1 MKNDNFLV
9 LKQYISIVM
18 SIITFTFFAT
28 SNVLAVHD
36 VAQPVKYS
44 VKKVGGENVF
54 LAHMPSLKYLPYFG
68 ISEDPDS
75 AWNGDM
81 NIELLNPWCLPYIA
95 LFLVCLAASNPAV
108 KVIAFLA
115 LIAIVSI
122 VYSIA
127 YQKLDDFE
135 VCGADWTTWGYDDDE
150 DANLL
155 NDITKFYPQ
164 KGAFK
169 GSKKWISDYC
179 VKDTKKCI
187 EWCQSKSKCSKRDC
201 LEFPGGEECFLD
213 TKFMADRDYLDMRD
227 KLYREHYYNGEEV
240 PTPNCNDP
248 RKEAKTYDIN
258 RSGSIK
264 QVYYFRGNEMAN
276 YACDRFL
283 VLDDNPDVEMR
294 SAFESAYN
302 CCLNESKK
310 VCVRDMNNSQKDDVP
325 NTGIEGLDESIEGV
339 TDFFSGKS
347 MAGWLGGDSKI
358 GYFCETSQVTGMSN
372 PCQVG
377 SIFLNVERGQDDGKY
392 CVSTWSLCPYNVNL
406 QKGSE
411 KRLPFKLKDSYKNGQ
426 LTIEDECYDSTK
438 DEALSCKGRAKN
450 FYQLDRHCTYVIPYA
465 DRVDEPEDHSP
476 YIDKSCIN
484 MVGSSHNSQNYS
496 NYNGYEI
503 APNIFPSSFTAPLVE
518 CITET
523 MKNFLYN
530 RSGHTACTSGELASS
545 DETCPDSSVLYKRHE
560 DFNKT
565 QKFDSPTIRL
575 VRSIQGLITIMMAIM
590 IMLYGWSI
598 LLEAGKVET
607 KDLMIMLV
615 KMMIVLGFTADNW
628 WYSTIYQFVYTAS
641 DHMSSLTSKI
651 IFDDTIDLTGRLV
664 HDDGCFFGDI
674 QDFLGTKNESQ
685 IDKLPDNNY
694 RKYPSNQ
701 RYVMFFDTL
710 DCKIERYL
718 GASNLGSGWKIV
730 QLVAGTFIWPFN
742 FSLYLMVG
750 SLVFM
755 LFVVSFS
762 IRAVLLFT
770 KNAISLG
777 LFLFLAPMCI
787 PGILFKKTKP
797 FFDNWLKMVVNACF
811 QPMIYFAYISFALSI
826 IDKYML
832 GSSMY
837 IGHGKSKQLVCGYA
851 CVATVEDNMLDADG
865 GFQTNNIVLDYVQN
879 RKDKNVIN
887 AATAACRDY
896 EGQTEFVDLRQGS
909 VLCFMEELNMSS
921 GLTILQPLG
930 IFISIFSGASEF
942 LASLIMLLKVAFL
955 MLVLDATL
963 DMIPKIVD
971 TIVSE
976 KGLVKSSIDGKLS
989 TFKLAKDALD
999 YSKMGKGMIK
1009 GLAKKTSDWVK
1020 GDGDK
1025 KDDEKKVGRGDNA
1038 ANKTESKGEDKKDG
1052 GGKDDTFRLT

>member
-1 MKNDNFLV
+1 MKNDRFLV

-18 SIITFTFFAT
+18 SIVTFTFFAT

-36 VAQPVKYS
+36 VAQPVTYS
-44 VKKVGGENVF
+44 VNKVGGENVF
-54 LAHMPSLKYLPYFG
+54 LSKMPNLKFLPYFG

-75 AWNGDM
+75 AFNGDM

-95 LFLVCLAASNPAV
+95 LFLVCLVASNLVV
-108 KVIAFLA
+108 KLIAFLA
-115 LIAIVSI
+115 LIAIVAI

-127 YQKLDDFE
+127 YQKLGDFE
-135 VCGADWTTWGYDDDE
+135 ICGADWTTWGYDDIEE
-150 DANLL
+150 DTSIL
-155 NDITKFYPQ
+155 NSITLKYPQ

-169 GSKKWISDYC
+169 GSKKWIADYC
-179 VKDTKKCI
+179 VKDTKKCL
-187 EWCQSKSKCSKRDC
+187 EWCQTKAKCSKRDC
-201 LEFPGGEECFLD
+201 LEFPRGEEQCFLS
-213 TKFMADRDYLDMRD
+213 TSFMAERDYLDMRD
-227 KLYREHYYNGEEV
+227 KLYREHFYNGEEI
-240 PTPNCNDP
+240 PTTNCNDP
-248 RKEAKTYDIN
+248 RKEAKTYDVN
-258 RSGSIK
+258 RSGSVK
-264 QVYYFRGNEMAN
+264 QVYYFRGNELAN

-283 VLDDNPDVEMR
+283 VLDDNPTVEMR
-294 SAFESAYN
+294 KEFDEAYK

-310 VCVRDMNNSQKDDVP
+310 VCVRDMNNSQKDDIED
-325 NTGIEGLDESIEGV
+325 TGDIVGDAIAEGF

-347 MAGWLGGDSKI
+347 MAGWLGGDSKV
-358 GYFCETSQVTGMSN
+358 GYFCETSEIIGMSN
-372 PCQVG
+372 PCKVG
-377 SIFLNVERGQDDGKY
+377 SIYLNVNKGQDDGKY

-406 QKGSE
+406 QKGTE
-411 KRLPFKLKDSYKNGQ
+411 KRLSFKLQDKYKNGV
-426 LTIEDECYDSTK
+426 LTIEDECYDETK
-438 DEALSCKGRAKN
+438 DETLSCKGRAKN
-450 FYQLDRHCTYVIPYA
+450 FYQIDRHCTYVIPYA
-465 DRVDEPEDHSP
+465 DRVDEPEDYSP
-476 YIDKSCIN
+476 YIDKACIN
-484 MVGSSHNSQNYS
+484 MVGSSHNSQGYAY
-496 NYNGYEI
+496 YNGYEI

-530 RSGHTACTSGELASS
+530 RSGHTRCAAGELASS
-545 DETCPDSSVLYKRHE
+545 DETCPDSSVMFKRHE
-560 DFNKT
+560 DFNKSL
-565 QKFDSPTIRL
+565 KYDSPTIKL
-575 VRSIQGLITIMMAIM
+575 VRSIQGLIKIMMAIM

-607 KDLMIMLV
+607 KDLLIMLV
-615 KMMIVLGFTADNW
+615 KMVVVLGFTADNW
-628 WYSTIYQFVYTAS
+628 WYSTIYQFVYTTS

-651 IFDDTIDLTGRLV
+651 IFDDTIDLMGKLV

-685 IDKLPDNNY
+685 IDKMPDNNY
-694 RKYPSNQ
+694 RKYPANQ

-797 FFDNWLKMVVNACF
+797 FFDNWLKMVVNSCL
-811 QPMIYFAYISFALSI
+811 QPMIYFAYISFSLSI

-837 IGHGKSKQLVCGYA
+837 IGSGKSKQLVCGYA
-851 CVATVEDNMLDADG
+851 CVATIEDTMLDADG
-865 GFQTNNIVLDYVQN
+865 GFQTSKVVLDYIQN
-879 RKDKNVIN
+879 RKDKNMIN
-887 AATAACRDY
+887 EATTACRNY
-896 EGQTEFVDLRQGS
+896 QGQTEFVDLRRGS

-921 GLTILQPLG
+921 GITILQPFG

-942 LASLIMLLKVAFL
+942 IDSLIMLLKVAFL
-955 MLVLDATL
+955 MLVLDAVL
-963 DMIPKIVD
+963 DMIPTIID
-971 TIVSE
+971 TIVSD
-976 KGLVKSSIDGKLS
+976 KGLVKSSIDSKVS
-989 TFKLAKDALD
+989 TFKLAKDAMD

-1009 GLAKKTSDWVK
+1009 GFAKKAPGEVK
-1020 GDGDK
+1020 KFLGIKD
-1025 KDDEKKVGRGDNA
+1025 DDEKKGEKKDDRGDNA
-1038 ANKTESKGEDKKDG
+1038 ANKDDSSGKKDG
-1052 GGKDDTFRLT
+1052 GDK